1 MISQHDF
8 RSNRKGIGTVFGMV
22 FFILIVVLV
31 MASLIVILNQNTG
44 LEQTTVQAKQ
54 LDLDRYTEL
63 QTVSV
68 NDPETAVLNGVVY
81 LSCTV
86 SDNGTLPVQ
95 LDRLWIRDVSYGNR
109 LANISLTPSI
119 ILQPGSNS
127 YFFKYLA
134 VAGSSYSDQFI
145 VWFITAR
152 GNTISDYPNIN
163 QFNGITLTGT
173 FPGVADI
180 NSTYQTDSNP
190 HAAVS

>member
-1 MISQHDF
+1 MISQHNF
-8 RSNRKGIGTVFGMV
+8 RSNRRGIGTVFGMI

-63 QTVSV
+63 QTVSI
-68 NDPETAVLNGVVY
+68 NNPETAVLNGVVY

-95 LDRLWIRDVSYGNR
+95 LDRLWIRDVSTGTTGNI
-109 LANISLTPSI
+109 ALTPSVV
-119 ILQPGSNS
+119 LQPGSNS

-145 VWFITAR
+145 IWFITAR

-180 NSTYQTDSNP
+180 NSTYQTN
-190 HAAVS
+190 